1 MTRAIGSA
9 RLKRAGAAILA
20 AIGWSALALQ
30 YHLLIQATDG
40 LGLSRAEGTLRFFSF
55 FTIQT
60 NILACLVLTAFA
72 VKHPLD
78 EWWVHPFVR
87 SAVAVYIAMVGLVY
101 VTVLRPLW
109 APQGAQ
115 WLSDVALHYVM
126 PVGYLVFWL
135 ACVRKAGLRWYD
147 PLLWLIYPL
156 IYLFLILVRGRMA
169 EFYPYPFI
177 DAGKL
182 GYAQVMQNAAGLVV
196 VCAILGAAVVVIGWR
211 LARRQPV

>member
-1 MTRAIGSA
+1 MTGSIGSA
-9 RLKRAGAAILA
+9 RLKRAGAAMLA
-20 AIGWSALALQ
+20 AIGWCALLLQ
-30 YHLLIQATDG
+30 YYLLILATDG
-40 LGLSRAEGTLRFFSF
+40 LGLSRTEGTLRFFSF

-60 NILACLVLTAFA
+60 NILACLVMTAFA
-72 VKHPLD
+72 IKRPLD

-87 SAVAVYIAMVGLVY
+87 SAIAVYVAMVALVY

-115 WLSDVALHYVM
+115 WLADVALHYVM

-135 ACVRKAGLRWYD
+135 TCVRKAGLRWYD

-196 VCAILGAAVVVIGWR
+196 VCAILGAVVVVIGWW
-211 LARRQPV
+211 LARRQPA

>member
-1 MTRAIGSA
+1 MERPAGSA
-9 RLKRAGAAILA
+9 KLKRAGAA
-20 AIGWSALALQ
+20 ALAVAGWCALVLQ
-30 YHLLIQATDG
+30 YRLLIEATDG
-40 LGLSRAEGTLRFFSF
+40 LGVPRIEGTLRFFSF

-60 NILACLVLTAFA
+60 NILACLVLSAFA
-72 VKHPLD
+72 LKRPLD

-115 WLSDVALHYVM
+115 WLADVALHYVM

-182 GYAQVMQNAAGLVV
+182 GYAQVMQNAAALVV
-196 VCAILGAAVVVIGWR
+196 VCAILGAAVVVTGWW
-211 LARRQPV
+211 LARRRPA